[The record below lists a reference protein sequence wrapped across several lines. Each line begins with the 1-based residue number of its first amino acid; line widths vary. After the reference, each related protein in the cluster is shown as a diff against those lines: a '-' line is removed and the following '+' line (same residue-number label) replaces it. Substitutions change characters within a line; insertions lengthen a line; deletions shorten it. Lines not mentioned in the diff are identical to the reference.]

1 MVPHVLD
8 WEFLERLI
16 VAESHWTVG
25 RTGEPIGA
33 LLRTLVVSV
42 LFDLSGDDLEFQI
55 ADRRSLRGFIGGGG
69 TLPPPTREAFEAF
82 LNALRA
88 EGLANAVYGYLDQA
102 RRRLEAM
109 AGGGANALRVI
120 ESCCRE
126 APGVPD
132 FLEPEWIDLESR
144 FVSYWEAKRGR
155 RPAPLL
161 ADLAGSA
168 PPGLRP
174 FLGMVRRADPP
185 DHFIHE
191 EIGDAIRERNGRG
204 LEGHSIGRKAREN
217 TRLYGSPGLQG
228 HLLENCRRSMETMR
242 PVAMTCYFRNYRL
255 QACRLWQAM
264 APVMAPDGRQ
274 PDRLVFCALI
284 KPILLA

>member
-8 WEFLERLI
+8 WDFLERLV
-16 VAESHWTVG
+16 VADSPWTG
-25 RTGEPIGA
+25 RRTAEPFGV
-33 LLRTLVVSV
+33 LLRTLAVSV

-55 ADRRSLRGFIGGGG
+55 ADRRSLRGFIDGGEDC
-69 TLPPPTREAFEAF
+69 PPPTREAFEVF
-82 LNALRA
+82 LCALRA
-88 EGLANAVYGYLDQA
+88 EGLANAVFGYLDQA
-102 RRRLEAM
+102 RRRLDAM
-109 AGGGANALRVI
+109 MGGGANALRVI
-120 ESCCRE
+120 QSCCRE

-144 FVSYWEAKRGR
+144 FVCYWDTKRGR
-155 RPAPLL
+155 RPAPSL

-174 FLGMVRRADPP
+174 FLGMVRLADPP

-191 EIGDAIRERNGRG
+191 EIGHAIRERNGRG

-217 TRLYGSPGLQG
+217 TRQYGSPGLQG
-228 HLLENCRRSMETMR
+228 HLLENCQQSLETMR
-242 PVAMTCYFRNYRL
+242 PVAMTCFFRNYQH

-264 APVMAPDGRQ
+264 APVMASDGRQ